1 MANKMLIDAT
11 HPEETRV
18 VVLRGSRVEEFD
30 FESANRRQLRGN
42 IYLAKVTRVE
52 PSLQAAFVDYGGNRH
67 GFLAFSEIHPDYY
80 QIPVADRQALIE
92 EEERAHRAAE
102 DEAERRSNGRRS
114 RHRGAHRRDE
124 VVRSET
130 IADETAPADAEGP
143 AGAAAT
149 PEPAPDTNGAP
160 AGDENTPETVTFGEV
175 PPVVM
180 SPDEAAELP
189 VRAEAPTQPAARA
202 EVAAPETGPAA
213 ESAEPARRPDDIT
226 AIDLGAEPMGE
237 AGRETMSDAQFAPQV
252 MAASEDVPPVA
263 TEDATVTSA
272 AEEADKATDEPSAAD
287 VDDDED
293 EDEDDGEDEA
303 EEEVIESVGGADALE
318 EVPDRAYRSRRQY
331 KIQEVIKRRQIML
344 VQVVKEERGTK
355 GAALTT
361 YLSLAGRYSV
371 LMPNTAR
378 GGGIS
383 RKITNVQDR
392 KRLKEI
398 AQELEVPEGMGVIL
412 RTAGAART
420 KTEVKRDFEYLLRVW
435 ETVRDLTLKSAAP
448 TLVYEEGSLVKRS
461 IRDLYNKDIDEV
473 IVAGEGAY
481 HEAKDFMRML
491 MPSHAKNVH
500 LYREG
505 QPLLARFGV
514 EHQLDAMFSPVVQLR
529 SGGYIVINQ
538 TEALVA
544 IDVNSGRATREHH
557 IEDTALKTNLEASE
571 EISRQLRLRDLAGL
585 IVIDFIDM
593 DEKRNNRS
601 VERRLKECL
610 KNDRARIQVGRI
622 SHFGLMEMSRQRIR
636 SSVLESSTDK
646 CPYCGGTGH
655 VRSVSSVSLQLLRML
670 EDMLLKGATHNVV
683 IRTRAEI
690 ALYVLNHKRAHL
702 HDLEERFRITITV
715 SADDELGAQQP
726 YVIEKG
732 EQVHSIEQARALA
745 AQPATIVPAEPDE
758 EEEDEGEAEI
768 EAETEAEAEAEA
780 DEDEAAEASPEGE
793 TADAGDGRRRRRR
806 RRRGRRGEGGE
817 PAREAGA
824 EHAPPHDVA
833 QDHEDH
839 DGEEDEANGDEAQHA
854 QSEQRQ
860 AFGDANGERRRRRR
874 GRRGG
879 RRNRRGESDAVAPP
893 EGGYA
898 PIDEDLAHAVADFG
912 GPLMNNDEEAA
923 SRETLPVGEDESRRS
938 LPAEGPHEPFETAIE
953 AAEAVEP
960 ATISAE
966 PAPTA
971 TETPAPAEAEPPRRR
986 STVRE
991 PAPAALLDGT
1001 DQPYLPPTPAPAD
1014 PAPVVETAASEPAN
1028 TSEKDIVPEENAG
1041 RPRRTGWWSRK

>member
-18 VVLRGSRVEEFD
+18 VVLRGNRVEEFD

-102 DEAERRSNGRRS
+102 DEAERRSSGRRS

-124 VVRSET
+124 TVRSEA
-130 IADETAPADAEGP
+130 IAVDAADAAASNAETTQDTGEFPASSAEIAAETAA
-143 AGAAAT
+143 
-149 PEPAPDTNGAP
+149 
-160 AGDENTPETVTFGEV
+160 VGEV
-175 PPVVM
+175 PAAV
-180 SPDEAAELP
+180 SPAMDLPTTDAPSGSETTAE
-189 VRAEAPTQPAARA
+189 PAA
-202 EVAAPETGPAA
+202 GPAPVSHV

-226 AIDLGAEPMGE
+226 AIDLGAEPMSE
-237 AGRETMSDAQFAPQV
+237 AGRETMTEAEFAPQA
-252 MAASEDVPPVA
+252 MTAGDDVPLA
-263 TEDATVTSA
+263 DAGDDGDAQYASPETNKD
-272 AEEADKATDEPSAAD
+272 ADDYGSPEG
-287 VDDDED
+287 DDED
-293 EDEDDGEDEA
+293 EDEEDDDEDDGDEEA

-491 MPSHAKNVH
+491 MPSHAKNVR

-646 CPYCGGTGH
+646 CPHCGGTGT

-670 EDMLLKGATHNVV
+670 EDTLLKGATHNVT
-683 IRTRAEI
+683 IRTRSEI

-715 SADDELGAQQP
+715 SADDEISAQQP
-726 YVIEKG
+726 YVLEKG
-732 EQVHSIEQARALA
+732 ELVHSVEQARAIA
-745 AQPATIVPAEPDE
+745 AQSAAMVVVEAEEEEPDE
-758 EEEDEGEAEI
+758 PEEEVEAEREADT
-768 EAETEAEAEAEA
+768 EAETDS
-780 DEDEAAEASPEGE
+780 DEDEAGPVEARPEGE
-793 TADAGDGRRRRRR
+793 AAGEAGDGRRRRRR

-817 PAREAGA
+817 PAREADA
-824 EHAPPHDVA
+824 ERGPA
-833 QDHEDH
+833 HEDQ
-839 DGEEDEANGDEAQHA
+839 DGEEAEGEGEEAPHESSAEGRQALGDGNGD
-854 QSEQRQ
+854 
-860 AFGDANGERRRRRR
+860 RRRRRR

-879 RRNRRGESDAVAPP
+879 RRNRRDEGDSVAPP
-893 EGGYA
+893 EGGFA
-898 PIDEDLAHAVADFG
+898 PVDEDLVHAVADFG
-912 GPLMNNDEEAA
+912 GPLVDGDDEPPHDEAPA
-923 SRETLPVGEDESRRS
+923 REEDPRRTP
-938 LPAEGPHEPFETAIE
+938 PAEGPHEPFEATTD
-953 AAEAVEP
+953 AAAPASDAVVTT
-960 ATISAE
+960 TIKAE
-966 PAPTA
+966 PAA
-971 TETPAPAEAEPPRRR
+971 APAEPMAEQKPPRRR

-991 PAPAALLDGT
+991 PAPAAILDGT
-1001 DQPYLPPTPAPAD
+1001 DQPYLPPM
-1014 PAPVVETAASEPAN
+1014 PAPVSAPVEAPVPAPVSETTAEKPASP
-1028 TSEKDIVPEENAG
+1028 PEETSD
-1041 RPRRTGWWSRK
+1041 RPRRSGWWSRK

>member
-114 RHRGAHRRDE
+114 RHRGAHRRDDT
-124 VVRSET
+124 VRSEAIGAGEAAAASPEPAHGT
-130 IADETAPADAEGP
+130 GEFAASPDETAAETAAIGEVPAAVTPATDMAVAEAVSGSTTDEP
-143 AGAAAT
+143 TSG
-149 PEPAPDTNGAP
+149 PEPASTD
-160 AGDENTPETVTFGEV
+160 V
-175 PPVVM
+175 PV
-180 SPDEAAELP
+180 SDL
-189 VRAEAPTQPAARA
+189 
-202 EVAAPETGPAA
+202 
-213 ESAEPARRPDDIT
+213 ESAEPVRRPEDIT
-226 AIDLGAEPMGE
+226 AIDLGAEPMSE
-237 AGRETMSDAQFAPQV
+237 TGRETMTEAEFAPQAMTV
-252 MAASEDVPPVA
+252 GDDVSSVGNDGAAQEQGPE
-263 TEDATVTSA
+263 T
-272 AEEADKATDEPSAAD
+272 DKFTDELASSDDHASPD
-287 VDDDED
+287 GDDEDDDED
-293 EDEDDGEDEA
+293 DDGDEEA

-491 MPSHAKNVH
+491 MPSHAKNVR
-500 LYREG
+500 LYHEN

-646 CPYCGGTGH
+646 CPHCGGTGH

-670 EDMLLKGATHNVV
+670 EDTLLKGATHNIT
-683 IRTRAEI
+683 IRTRSEI

-715 SADDELGAQQP
+715 TADDEIGAQQP
-726 YVIEKG
+726 YVLEKG

-745 AQPATIVPAEPDE
+745 AQSAALVAVEAEEEEPDE
-758 EEEDEGEAEI
+758 PEDEEEI
-768 EAETEAEAEAEA
+768 ETEAETDA
-780 DEDEAAEASPEGE
+780 DEDEATPAETRPESE
-793 TADAGDGRRRRRR
+793 AAEAGDGRRRRRR

-817 PAREAGA
+817 PAREADA
-824 EHAPPHDVA
+824 EHAPGAD
-833 QDHEDH
+833 DNDGDEGEGEGE
-839 DGEEDEANGDEAQHA
+839 GEETHEGSGEA
-854 QSEQRQ
+854 RQ
-860 AFGDANGERRRRRR
+860 AFGDGNGDRRRRRR

-879 RRNRRGESDAVAPP
+879 RRNRRSEGDAVAPP
-893 EGGYA
+893 EGSYA
-898 PIDEDLAHAVADFG
+898 PIDEDLVHAVADFG
-912 GPLMNNDEEAA
+912 GPLVRDDESANGDVAERSDD
-923 SRETLPVGEDESRRS
+923 SRDTLPED
-938 LPAEGPHEPFETAIE
+938 GPREPFE
-953 AAEAVEP
+953 AAPDVAAPVTEAVV
-960 ATISAE
+960 TTTVTAE
-966 PAPTA
+966 PVVPAPA
-971 TETPAPAEAEPPRRR
+971 APAEAEPPRRR

-991 PAPAALLDGT
+991 PAPAAVLDGT
-1001 DQPYLPPTPAPAD
+1001 DQPYLPPM
-1014 PAPVVETAASEPAN
+1014 PAPVPTPVTETSAEEPAGPPED
-1028 TSEKDIVPEENAG
+1028 TSD
-1041 RPRRTGWWSRK
+1041 RPRRSGWWSRK